1 MAAPRDYKSVIDGGG
16 MIRWDWKNNKYVF
29 INKDQLNKE
38 LNKVQYLLVFIFIN
52 VIIKKPDN
60 YTVQ

>member
-38 LNKVQYLLVFIFIN
+38 LNKVQYFL
-52 VIIKKPDN
+52 VIIFKYVISKKPN
-60 YTVQ
+60 NNTVQ